1 MTAVELCAR
10 CAGDP
15 RDGIGYHAFDCAEV
29 APKER
34 VMTASERLEEARP
47 RVWNEIPCFV
57 PKTVLYERVDQGK
70 PERIQLPQR
79 LRDEICAAATSPLL
93 ARIEVQGE
101 AIAAELARLEH
112 LCVVDLNTQLKDEER
127 AYVAMCIA
135 NIRTALS
142 SPSSIKE
149 DVK

>member
-47 RVWNEIPCFV
+47 QVWNEIPCFV

-93 ARIEVQGE
+93 ARIEVLE
-101 AIAAELARLEH
+101 AI
-112 LCVVDLNTQLKDEER
+112 ER
-127 AYVAMCIA
+127 AARGLEKRASNWSSRHGDETYITTESYDSLRA
-135 NIRTALS
+135 ALS

>member
-34 VMTASERLEEARP
+34 VMTASEGLEDARAQ
-47 RVWNEIPCFV
+47 VITAIGASGGWTAEVAGALGAF
-57 PKTVLYERVDQGK
+57 ERVAGD
-70 PERIQLPQR
+70 
-79 LRDEICAAATSPLL
+79 AATSPLL
-93 ARIEVQGE
+93 ARIGE
-101 AIAAELARLEH
+101 LEGALREMINEEWGWADDEIPRQPEHYCGYAHAATSCRT
-112 LCVVDLNTQLKDEER
+112 CD
-127 AYVAMCIA
+127 AYSRVAA
-135 NIRTALS
+135 ALS